1 MRTKKLILM
10 IIIINLMLCM
20 FNNHSLAYRLLSTNK
35 NYQINIKNSMIYKTE
50 VFGDPFGREDLPDKG
65 FYKTEEGFVENEK
78 GEKGEYAHI
87 GFNFDEFAITNDR
100 YFRQHDRRGNVFDQ
114 NYANVVWQDILPE
127 ALKSWNDIIKNPVLL
142 NYMLTTNFY
151 DEDHVTGGKT
161 DTGFNLLKLF
171 NIPEG
176 STDYSEIF
184 RKAWVLTTPD
194 TGSAHIRL
202 RYNDTNWNTI
212 RIPAIPTIECI
223 MTAEADKEAI
233 ETGKTES
240 VTVKIDT
247 SHSYWVMADQESKNI
262 SVRRY
267 WAGTSPDKVE
277 SEIVTTQDNV
287 CYITLHNVSPNTMIY
302 VWSSVTSHEIET
314 LGFNGTDEAVATLFV
329 GEISSSG
336 AMVSGNR
343 GRDEQ
348 FTSPETQV
356 VIKADPR
363 GNERFDVS
371 QGIPSGEPLY
381 VNILA
386 SEYLYRLGVRQV
398 TGSVTDTVTVYHP
411 DEEGNIVESQE
422 SFTRSYSYYEITSL
436 EVYAIKSATLVNGA
450 LPGGK
455 ITITPSAAYKR
466 PDVEFVDIAD
476 HVSTGSSSYAT
487 TYDTTPEGI
496 RAAASSSLPTLTVKN
511 DILKI
516 NGKVIMSEHG
526 FYSERLKPGLTNSDA
541 LFQSGLKIPP
551 EVLNQ
556 TYATTGTIT
565 YERVYS
571 VNPRG
576 AQEMTFPLEGNSVS
590 VHTPV
595 CIDMTISD
603 EDAYNQKPNPNEE
616 ISGLVLARPF
626 TVSLSNQGP
635 HRNIPGY
642 GTRDYSAYVK
652 NRQIRFDFDVYLG
665 TDREGVFL
673 KGNTWHSLNDL
684 GIDTRQD
691 KITFYVPTWV
701 DEGIH
706 EIEVRSLATNDN
718 SNGSKT
724 EE

>member
-1 MRTKKLILM
+1 MIRKIQVLLIAIIM
-10 IIIINLMLCM
+10 IASNSILCSGHGP
-20 FNNHSLAYRLLSTNK
+20 FRPESANG
-35 NYQINIKNSMIYKTE
+35 NYKINIETSMKYRTE
-50 VFGDPFGREDLPDKG
+50 VFHFPFGREDLPDKG

-87 GFNFDEFAITNDR
+87 GYNYDEFAITNDR

-127 ALKSWNDIIKNPVLL
+127 APNSWYDIRKNPALL

-151 DEDHVTGGKT
+151 DEDHITVGQT
-161 DTGFNLLKLF
+161 DTGLNLLKLF
-171 NIPEG
+171 KIPEG

-184 RKAWVLTTPD
+184 RKAWVLTMPD

-212 RIPAIPTIECI
+212 RIPAIPTIKCI
-223 MTAEADKEAI
+223 MTAEADKKAI

-247 SHSYWVMADQESKNI
+247 SHSYWVMADQERKDI

-277 SEIVTTQDNV
+277 SEVVTTQDNV

-314 LGFNGTDEAVATLFV
+314 LGFNGTDEAVETLFV

-356 VIKADPR
+356 IIKADPR

-386 SEYLYRLGVRQV
+386 SEYLYRLGVRLV

-411 DEEGNIVESQE
+411 DQGGNIVTSQE

-455 ITITPSAAYKR
+455 ITLTPSAAYKR

-487 TYDTTPEGI
+487 TNDTTPEGI
-496 RAAASSSLPTLTVKN
+496 RAAAASSLPTLTVKN

-526 FYSERLKPGLTNSDA
+526 FYPERLEPELTSPNA

-551 EVLNQ
+551 EMLNQ

-571 VNPRG
+571 INPRG
-576 AQEMTFPLEGNSVS
+576 AQEMTFPLEGNPVS

-595 CIDMTISD
+595 YIDISISD

-626 TVSLSNQGP
+626 TVSLS
-635 HRNIPGY
+635 
-642 GTRDYSAYVK
+642 
-652 NRQIRFDFDVYLG
+652 
-665 TDREGVFL
+665 
-673 KGNTWHSLNDL
+673 
-684 GIDTRQD
+684 
-691 KITFYVPTWV
+691 
-701 DEGIH
+701 
-706 EIEVRSLATNDN
+706 
-718 SNGSKT
+718 
-724 EE
+724 

>member
-1 MRTKKLILM
+1 MRRKLKLIITTIVFFTMQIVSHAATYPFRPYSESGRHL
-10 IIIINLMLCM
+10 N
-20 FNNHSLAYRLLSTNK
+20 
-35 NYQINIKNSMIYKTE
+35 INISLRYKTE
-50 VFGDPFGREDLPDKG
+50 VFGDPFGRADLPDKG
-65 FYKTEEGFVENEK
+65 FLEDKENGWMTNEK
-78 GEKGEYAHI
+78 GIRGEYAYL
-87 GFNFDEFAITNDR
+87 GYNYKDYPITNDR
-100 YFRQHDRRGNVFDQ
+100 YFQGYDKRGNVFTQ
-114 NYANVVWQDILPE
+114 NYNNVEWQEIPNAWE
-127 ALKSWNDIIKNPVLL
+127 SWREISQNPILL

-151 DEDHVTGGKT
+151 DEDHVTAGKT
-161 DTGFNLLKLF
+161 DTGLNLLKLF
-171 NIPEG
+171 KIPEG

-212 RIPAIPTIECI
+212 RIPAIPTIKCI
-223 MTAEADKEAI
+223 MTAEADKKAI

-277 SEIVTTQDNV
+277 SEVVTTQDNV

-356 VIKADPR
+356 IIKADPR

-436 EVYAIKSATLVNGA
+436 EVYAIKSATIVNEA

-455 ITITPSAAYKR
+455 ITFTPSAAYKR
-466 PDVEFVDIAD
+466 PNVEFVDIAD

-496 RAAASSSLPTLTVKN
+496 RAAAASSLPTLTVKN

-526 FYSERLKPGLTNSDA
+526 FYSERLKPELTNSDA
-541 LFQSGLKIPP
+541 LFQSGLRIPP

-576 AQEMTFPLEGNSVS
+576 AQEMTFPLEGNPVS

-595 CIDMTISD
+595 YIDISISD

-626 TVSLSNQGP
+626 TVSLS
-635 HRNIPGY
+635 
-642 GTRDYSAYVK
+642 
-652 NRQIRFDFDVYLG
+652 
-665 TDREGVFL
+665 
-673 KGNTWHSLNDL
+673 
-684 GIDTRQD
+684 
-691 KITFYVPTWV
+691 
-701 DEGIH
+701 
-706 EIEVRSLATNDN
+706 
-718 SNGSKT
+718 
-724 EE
+724 